1 MYELVINCKEVINLE
16 TEKRHACEIGLTD
29 DLKELSRSAIREAI
43 NDNLDSDLTD
53 DDELFIDGEWVQVY
67 IRENA
72 EGLPD
77 FNGEYEAEYFMQV
90 FPKSGAIDL
99 EKAFAKEVK

>member
-1 MYELVINCKEVINLE
+1 MYELVINHKEVINLE
-16 TEKRHACEIGLTD
+16 TEKRHYCEIGLTA

-43 NDNLDSDLTD
+43 NDNLGSDLTD
-53 DDELFIDGEWVQVY
+53 DDELFIDGEWIQVY

-77 FNGEYEAEYFMQV
+77 FGGEYEAEYFIQV
-90 FPKSGAIDL
+90 YPKSGAIDL